1 MPIFSSTGGT
11 MPSLSSTKAANR
23 CTGSSSGLPCSEA
36 RSLARCTA
44 SCAFNVNLSQRI
56 AMMTPV
62 SSFWFPVSS
71 GGETLPQQPA
81 RCRRYQ
87 QKKGETVT
95 FAASRHHTAELRS
108 RRRARRPS
116 LHCCCWTAEGGRPW
130 PVLALCGPASALGF
144 QGLLAA
150 HVDFDL
156 LGLGFGFL
164 RQGDLQHT
172 LVVMGRY
179 LIRIHRVR
187 KREGASEAAILPL
200 DATEVLF
207 FLFLLELALAVHG
220 ERVVLDADINVLL
233 VDARDFDLQCD
244 VVLVFV
250 DVHRRGKVGGDQ
262 GFLPALPGRVAE
274 QPIHALL

>member
-116 LHCCCWTAEGGRPW
+116 LHCCCWTAEGGSPW
-130 PVLALCGPASALGF
+130 PVLALCGPAS
-144 QGLLAA
+144 
-150 HVDFDL
+150 
-156 LGLGFGFL
+156 GLGFGFL

-207 FLFLLELALAVHG
+207 
-220 ERVVLDADINVLL
+220 
-233 VDARDFDLQCD
+233 
-244 VVLVFV
+244 
-250 DVHRRGKVGGDQ
+250 
-262 GFLPALPGRVAE
+262 
-274 QPIHALL
+274 